1 MDCNRAQAV
10 NKDSSNTSIW
20 TNNVSSGIR
29 LDPGDTVSVHSAFI
43 NEIGSGADTIEFLGN
58 YLTTT
63 SLSYTTGMYAPPS
76 DNPSVVKDNA
86 VGIVVS
92 YYKNADADNALILP
106 RLYCWSS
113 QGATTDDGLPASP
126 DKFATYDPDFQTLY
140 RRKHDS
146 RRYTIYQTAG
156 QLTEHDIATN
166 TWQMYRQR
174 LDLAIDTGYNTPAD
188 ISSRLTETLHASS
201 EPEKLYDGPNFPY
214 SSMCTSTVYS
224 WFNCANSSTF
234 SKANYDNKAQAY
246 RDAYTYIGVL
256 RPDLFEAGRA
266 LDRSKMKVKSYD
278 DITHILTLDYEYNVA
293 NVALWQAVFD
303 AQRHQF
309 DQAALLLN
317 AGVDRFIHVNTKVGT
332 GWTQLGNDIDLTFM
346 SVRQTINI
354 VEGVGFIGNNDGFIS
369 FKLDALHTMFT
380 GTPAFAGWDTH
391 FSAFAN
397 DCIMLWS
404 GVGPT
409 NAGSYTAN
417 TTGTAAANA
426 AGDSNVDLI
435 SSVYKSDNSV
445 YHTKTKQLDEL
456 VESVYLG
463 AVNPLISFDTS
474 QSRFFLSGL
483 HTPRK
488 IRNDPQAGSHSTN
501 PLNPDAG
508 NDIYQVNP
516 TYFKDTP
523 SFSYNPEQRNLAANT
538 VTADG
543 AADTDIMKINLLE
556 YFTVFDASSG
566 ICVEDWGV
574 PAEHWDEGLWAKL
587 GFTYDQLHTSG
598 SRQARATNASVN
610 MSPVSTNAD
619 VNSTQ
624 TMGWSVNIWGAPQQL
639 SQLPL
644 MGTEHWKE
652 TVKYKDAKPPYVTNR
667 YVFKLGTITQP
678 ATSTRIIALNLPV
691 KQTSSYWTI
700 RSSLIDDARYFT
712 SNGMMGVIAVVDK
725 SYSGSDFYFMSD
737 SNVRFTITK
746 PQVLTAITSSVHLP
760 DGRLARTD
768 GNSCVIYEITKAPP
782 LGNTSKA

>member
-1 MDCNRAQAV
+1 VC
-10 NKDSSNTSIW
+10 SS
-20 TNNVSSGIR
+20 
-29 LDPGDTVSVHSAFI
+29 
-43 NEIGSGADTIEFLGN
+43 
-58 YLTTT
+58 
-63 SLSYTTGMYAPPS
+63 
-76 DNPSVVKDNA
+76 
-86 VGIVVS
+86 
-92 YYKNADADNALILP
+92 
-106 RLYCWSS
+106 
-113 QGATTDDGLPASP
+113 
-126 DKFATYDPDFQTLY
+126 
-140 RRKHDS
+140 
-146 RRYTIYQTAG
+146 
-156 QLTEHDIATN
+156 
-166 TWQMYRQR
+166 
-174 LDLAIDTGYNTPAD
+174 DL
-188 ISSRLTETLHASS
+188 
-201 EPEKLYDGPNFPY
+201 
-214 SSMCTSTVYS
+214 
-224 WFNCANSSTF
+224 
-234 SKANYDNKAQAY
+234 
-246 RDAYTYIGVL
+246 
-256 RPDLFEAGRA
+256 
-266 LDRSKMKVKSYD
+266 
-278 DITHILTLDYEYNVA
+278 
-293 NVALWQAVFD
+293 
-303 AQRHQF
+303 
-309 DQAALLLN
+309 
-317 AGVDRFIHVNTKVGT
+317 
-332 GWTQLGNDIDLTFM
+332 
-346 SVRQTINI
+346 
-354 VEGVGFIGNNDGFIS
+354 
-369 FKLDALHTMFT
+369 
-380 GTPAFAGWDTH
+380 
-391 FSAFAN
+391 
-397 DCIMLWS
+397 
-404 GVGPT
+404 
-409 NAGSYTAN
+409 
-417 TTGTAAANA
+417 ANA

-435 SSVYKSDNSV
+435 NSVFTSDNSV
-445 YHTKTKQLDEL
+445 YHTQTTQLDGL
-456 VESVYLG
+456 VERVYLG

-516 TYFKDTP
+516 TYFKDTA

-652 TVKYKDAKPPYVTNR
+652 TISYKDAKPPYVQNR

-700 RSSLIDDARYFT
+700 RSSLIDNSLYFN
-712 SNGMMGVIAVVDK
+712 SQGMMPVIAVVDK
-725 SYSGSDFYFMSD
+725 SYSGSDFYFMND
-737 SNVRFTITK
+737 SKTRFTITK
-746 PQVLTAITSSVHLP
+746 PKVLTAITSSVHLP